1 MNYFSTFINL
11 VNKGNTIHKSH
22 VCYAQRLHATP
33 SLHALFHAPTC
44 SPNQELQQLFIDK
57 HLQGIILADFGPDFL
72 TWGKFQ
78 PIIHLGK
85 ILTVGS
91 K

>member
-1 MNYFSTFINL
+1 MNSFPTFINL

-33 SLHALFHAPTC
+33 SLNALFHAPTTC

-57 HLQGIILADFGPDFL
+57 YLQGIILADFGLDFL
-72 TWGKFQ
+72 LSQTHKFTFIYRQ
-78 PIIHLGK
+78 
-85 ILTVGS
+85 
-91 K
+91 